1 MKIRTAYGLGLLTA
15 SVAFFALGT
24 LILTSAIDEK
34 ARTER
39 QRESTDRQCL
49 SILRSIPGAEVTD
62 SGDVSVLVKNV
73 TDPRKAIDD
82 LTTAV
87 LVCPSR
93 RLVDPCIGDRCQG
106 SQDKVIMR
114 FKLRKTS

>member
-15 SVAFFALGT
+15 SIAFFALGA
-24 LILTSAIDEK
+24 LLVTSAVDEK
-34 ARTER
+34 ARAER
-39 QRESTDRQCL
+39 QRDSTDRQCL
-49 SILRSIPGAEVTD
+49 SILKSIPGAEVTEA
-62 SGDVSVLVKNV
+62 GDVTVLVRNV

-93 RLVDPCIGDRCQG
+93 RLTDPCIGDRCQG

-114 FKLRKTS
+114 FKLKKAA